1 MSLYEGMFL
10 LDSRQANR
18 DWDGLMDGLKAVLAK
33 HGGEVERDVKWGERK
48 LAYEINGRRR
58 GTYVLCYFK
67 APGEAIT
74 PIYREVE
81 LSDSIHRA
89 LILKVS
95 KLPSDEEMFIPTEG
109 SGWRRGG
116 RPATGRPAA
125 GKPAAASGD
134 DAAEQKADKSDKA
147 AEGVVAEKT
156 EVADPPA
163 EATPEIEKVTEPEP
177 AADSAAP
184 QESEAAEE
192 PKTDAASSGA

>member
-18 DWDGLMDGLKAVLAK
+18 DWDGLVESLKAILAK
-33 HGGEVERDVKWGERK
+33 HGAQVERDVKWGERR

-58 GTYVLCYFK
+58 GTYVLWYFN

-81 LSDSIHRA
+81 LSDSVHRA

-109 SGWRRGG
+109 SGWRRGA
-116 RPATGRPAA
+116 RPPA
-125 GKPAAASGD
+125 GKPVAASGD
-134 DAAEQKADKSDKA
+134 DAGKPKAKEADKV
-147 AEGVVAEKT
+147 AEVVAVEET
-156 EVADPPA
+156 ADA
-163 EATPEIEKVTEPEP
+163 DEP
-177 AADSAAP
+177 ADAKP
-184 QESEAAEE
+184 EVEEAAQPEAPSDSEDTEE
-192 PKTDAASSGA
+192 PKVDEAPSGA

>member
-18 DWDGLMDGLKAVLAK
+18 DWDGLMESLKALLTK
-33 HGGEVERDVKWGERK
+33 HGAEVEREVKWGERK

-58 GTYVLCYFK
+58 GTYVLCYFN

-95 KLPSDEEMFIPTEG
+95 KLPSDEELFIPTEG
-109 SGWRRGG
+109 SGWRRGARSAAG
-116 RPATGRPAA
+116 RPQAA
-125 GKPAAASGD
+125 KEDSARAK
-134 DAAEQKADKSDKA
+134 DADEAKKVSEDTAKADQL
-147 AEGVVAEKT
+147 AES
-156 EVADPPA
+156 P
-163 EATPEIEKVTEPEP
+163 PEIE
-177 AADSAAP
+177 
-184 QESEAAEE
+184 EAAKPEAASDVEE
-192 PKTDAASSGA
+192 PKADAASSNA